1 MHLHITDAMHD
12 MVDLS
17 NTECDLSEIGLNGF
31 APYLMNRIMGRYNHD
46 LRQEMAALGLT
57 TPKMRSLA
65 ILSVKDGL
73 PIGELGVYAV
83 VEQSTLSRALDSL
96 QADGLIRREID
107 QDDNRSARIFLTQDG
122 QAAYDRLWPHMRAAH
137 DRMFDG
143 IQADERAAF
152 LSTLGKMLAN
162 IRKNQF

>member
-1 MHLHITDAMHD
+1 MHD
-12 MVDLS
+12 PTKHS
-17 NTECDLSEIGLNGF
+17 YKKSDLSEIGLESY
-31 APYLMNRIMGRYNHD
+31 APYLMNRIMGRYNYD
-46 LRQEMAALGLT
+46 LRSEMATLGLT

-73 PIGELGVYAV
+73 PIGELGIYAV
-83 VEQSTLSRALDSL
+83 VEQSTLSRALDCL
-96 QADGLIRREID
+96 QTDGLIRREID

-122 QAAYDRLWPHMRAAH
+122 RAAYSQLWPHMRAAH

-143 IQADERAAF
+143 IEANERAAF

-162 IRKNQF
+162 IRKNDF